1 MRLGIPKSSEYWR
14 VCAAAKRRARLPV
27 QEPAREA
34 LMTLV
39 HAEPGADTVGGV
51 LDTVSL
57 SGGRALTIRT
67 VTRAD
72 IEGLDA
78 LFEGALQ

>member
-1 MRLGIPKSSEYWR
+1 
-14 VCAAAKRRARLPV
+14 
-27 QEPAREA
+27 
-34 LMTLV
+34 MTLV

-78 LFEGALQ
+78 LFEGLSNEDRYRRFFGFSIRPAGSLRR